1 MTPRLAKQRI
11 VLAASEVVGFAK
23 TGGLADVLGS
33 LPPALARR
41 GHECSVFLP
50 LYHSV
55 RMSGIPVIPTPHRL
69 NVPVGNRM
77 VSAYLWQATLPGSE
91 VPVFLIDQ
99 PDFYDRDRPKEG
111 KGLYQFTLPGGEK
124 RDYPDNCE
132 RFVFFSRAVLQAVEL
147 LDLRPDII
155 HANDWQTGLIPVYL
169 REDMRLKEKFQHT
182 RTFFTIHNIAYQG
195 VFWHWDMLLT
205 GLDWGLFNP
214 RQLEFY
220 GQMNILKGGIVFAD
234 LVSTVSP
241 TYAREIQ
248 TAAYGCGLEGVLA
261 ERREHLFGI
270 VNGVDYR
277 VWNPATDRHL
287 TANYTPETVDT
298 GKPLCKQA
306 LQARFKLPVKS
317 EVPVLGVV
325 ARLTPQKGIDLICES
340 AESLLN
346 LGAQLIILG
355 EGDAEYHAMLRTLQS
370 RHPAQLGIHLGFDE
384 PLAHQIE
391 AGSDIF
397 LMPSLYEPSGLNQL
411 YSLKYGAVPVVRATG
426 GLADTITDFNPST
439 LSAGLATGFSF
450 APYSAEALRRTVER
464 ALKLYK
470 QEPSSWRRLVQ
481 TGMRQDWS
489 WDRVALE
496 YERLYSIMTNSR
508 I

>member
-1 MTPRLAKQRI
+1 MTPPAAKQQI

-41 GHECSVFLP
+41 GHECTVFLP

-55 RMSGIPVIPTPHRL
+55 RSSGIQLTPTPHKL
-69 NVPVGNRM
+69 SIPLGNRTM
-77 VSAYLWQATLPGSE
+77 PAYVWRATLPGSE

-99 PDFYDRDRPKEG
+99 PEYYDRDLPGEG
-111 KGLYQFTLPGGEK
+111 RGLYQFTLPGGEK

-132 RFVFFSRAVLQAVEL
+132 RFVFFSRAVLQAVEAL
-147 LDLRPDII
+147 GLRPGII
-155 HANDWQTGLIPVYL
+155 HANDWQTALIPVYL
-169 REDMRLKEKFQHT
+169 REEMRKKPTFQHT
-182 RTFFTIHNIAYQG
+182 KAFFTIHNIAYQG

-205 GLDWGLFNP
+205 GLDWKLFNP

-220 GQMNILKGGIVFAD
+220 GQLNFLKAGVVFAD

-277 VWNPATDRHL
+277 VWNPASDRHL
-287 TANYTPETVDT
+287 SVTYTPETVST
-298 GKPLCKQA
+298 GKAVCKRA
-306 LQARFKLPVKS
+306 LQSRFGLPTEAR
-317 EVPVLGVV
+317 VPLLGVI
-325 ARLTPQKGIDLICES
+325 ARLSPQKGVDLIC
-340 AESLLN
+340 AAADSLLN
-346 LGAQLIILG
+346 LGAQLVVLG
-355 EGDAEYHAMLRTLQS
+355 EGDLQYHNMLQDLHR
-370 RHPAQLGIHLGFDE
+370 RHPQSVGIHLGFDE

-411 YSLKYGAVPVVRATG
+411 YSLKYGTVPVVRATG
-426 GLADTITDFNPST
+426 GLADTIIDFNPST
-439 LSAGLATGFSF
+439 LSAGLATGFAF
-450 APYSAEALRRTVER
+450 VPYSADALRRTVER
-464 ALKLYK
+464 ALNLY
-470 QEPSSWRRLVQ
+470 QREPDSWLRLMQ

-496 YERLYSIMTNSR
+496 YERLYSMMANP
-508 I
+508 